1 MTELFTRDGHLSDL
15 TLERIVQGE
24 IEQAS
29 VADYLENCALCR
41 ERLEHLRADTASF
54 VYGTPPIAPSSSR
67 RLPFG
72 YGTLVALAAVLLLFF
87 NLPDQTTPQPGTPEW
102 TEPPDNYRVKGGLSV
117 GFFVKRDGSVIKA
130 QDNGIVHPGDQLG
143 FQVSSPVAGH
153 LMIIGVDQS
162 QKPISAT
169 LRTRVAIHAFGP
181 TKEMTTLEQAVALD
195 EVLGQEHFTAIFC
208 ERQFGFDE
216 VAKQLS
222 ATPQQGGHRM
232 TLNSGQCRQRVIRL
246 QKTKRATP

>member
-1 MTELFTRDGHLSDL
+1 MD
-15 TLERIVQGE
+15 
-24 IEQAS
+24 
-29 VADYLENCALCR
+29 
-41 ERLEHLRADTASF
+41 RA
-54 VYGTPPIAPSSSR
+54 
-67 RLPFG
+67 
-72 YGTLVALAAVLLLFF
+72 
-87 NLPDQTTPQPGTPEW
+87 
-102 TEPPDNYRVKGGLSV
+102 PDNYRVKGGLSV

-162 QKPISAT
+162 QKPYLCYPQDTGGHS
-169 LRTRVAIHAFGP
+169 RAFGP

-208 ERQFGFDE
+208 ERKFGFDE

-222 ATPQQGGHRM
+222 ATSQQGGLPV

-246 QKTKRATP
+246 QKTKRAIP